1 MKLYTKASVNT
12 QVSTREKE
20 NRKIAYNA
28 ALEGIVLLE
37 NDGTLPLP
45 SQKIALYGSGA
56 EYTIKGGTGSGEV
69 NERYSV
75 TIKEGLTNAGFEI
88 STTQWIED
96 YRSAFDEAELEY
108 AETIRK
114 LLRKLDLIAFVSPSP
129 FRYPIGRAITDED
142 IKNSDT
148 DTCIYI
154 VSRQSGECS
163 DREIDKND
171 YSLTDIEIENIKKL
185 ANTYKKTII
194 VLNVGA
200 SMDINVLQSIKGIN
214 AIVHFCQQGSEGGNA
229 LADILTGKVTPSGHL
244 TDTWGKRYEDIPF
257 ANEYSIISGQDDIAE
272 YKEDIYVGYRYFDS
286 FKVDPLY
293 PFGYGL
299 SYVSFTFDK
308 TTVEVK
314 KTQVT
319 VSTSVTNTDAKMSG
333 KAVAQLYLSF
343 PQKKVIREFQSLV
356 AFAKTNNLKPGETQE
371 LSLSFNLEDVG
382 SYDEQNACFIL
393 EEGDYTLRLGE
404 NSRDTKICSLLSLP
418 NDVILSRHQNV
429 CPVQKTF
436 ETLVC
441 PQAEE
446 TITGIDILPINPND
460 FTTKDFDYKKPE
472 ISLNETG
479 KKILDSLTPEDMVEL
494 AVGIG
499 GFGGETYITVPGAGG
514 YTTSTLLDKGLANIV
529 FADGPAGLRLTKTAA
544 ITKKEKVKMVDA
556 RIQVMNYLPKWFKKL
571 LFADP
576 KKNKLIYQFTT
587 AFPVGNAL
595 SQSWNIDLM
604 ESIGSAIGREMERY
618 GVTVWLAPA
627 LNIHRNPL
635 CGRNFEYFSEDPL
648 LSGKIAAAITRGVQ
662 SHEGCFV
669 SIKHFACNNQET
681 NRQKMSSNVTERA
694 LREIYLKG
702 FEIAVKES
710 SPKTVMTSYNKL
722 NGIYTPNNY
731 DLCTNVLRNE
741 WGFDGL
747 VMTDWWATYEKKEL
761 ANNALAFAS
770 GNDLIMPG
778 GKSYKKIVLKALRS
792 GDLSIEDLKWCCA
805 NIINV
810 ILESKLQ
817 KEWEERK

>member
-1 MKLYTKASVNT
+1 MKLYTKAST
-12 QVSTREKE
+12 SQQVSTREKE
-20 NRKIAYNA
+20 NRQTAYNA

-75 TIKEGLTNAGFEI
+75 TIKEGLCNAGFEI
-88 STTQWIED
+88 STETWIED
-96 YRSAFDEAELEY
+96 YRNAFAQAEVEY
-108 AETIRK
+108 AESIK
-114 LLRKLDLIAFVSPSP
+114 KSLKKLDLIALVSPTP
-129 FRYPIGRAITDED
+129 FRYPIGRAITAED

-154 VSRQSGECS
+154 ISRQSGECS
-163 DREIDKND
+163 DRELDKND
-171 YSLTDIEIENIKKL
+171 YSLFDIELENIKKIT
-185 ANTYKKTII
+185 ANYKKTII

-200 SMDINVLQSIKGIN
+200 SMDIDILHSIKGIN
-214 AIVHFCQQGSEGGNA
+214 AIVYFCQQGSEGGTA
-229 LADILTGKVTPSGHL
+229 LADIIKGVVSPSGHL
-244 TDTWGKRYEDIPF
+244 TDTWVKRYEDIPF
-257 ANEYSIISGQDDIAE
+257 ANEYSVISGQTDIAE

-286 FKVDPLY
+286 FKVEPLY

-299 SYVSFTFDK
+299 SYTSFSFDN
-308 TTVEVK
+308 TTVTIE

-319 VSTSVTNTDAKMSG
+319 VRMSVTNTGEKMSG
-333 KAVAQLYLSF
+333 KTVAQLYLSF

-371 LSLSFNLEDVG
+371 LSLSFNLENVG
-382 SYDEQNACFIL
+382 TYDEQNACFLL
-393 EEGDYTLRLGE
+393 EEGDYTLRLGK
-404 NSRDTKICSLLSLP
+404 NSRDTTICSLLSLS
-418 NDVILSRHQNV
+418 NDVVLSRHQNI
-429 CPVQKTF
+429 CPVQKPF

-446 TITGIDILPINPND
+446 TITGAYVLPINPND
-460 FTTKDFDYKKPE
+460 FATKDFDYEKPG

-479 KKILDSLTPEDMVEL
+479 KKILDSLTPQEMVEL
-494 AVGIG
+494 TVGIG
-499 GFGGETYITVPGAGG
+499 GFGGNTYLTVPGAGG
-514 YTTSTLLDKGLANIV
+514 STTSTLINKGLTNIV
-529 FADGPAGLRLTKTAA
+529 LADGPAGLRLAKTSA
-544 ITKKEKVKMVDA
+544 ITKKEKVKMVEGQIA
-556 RIQVMNYLPKWFKKL
+556 TMNYLPKWIKKL
-571 LFADP
+571 AFANP
-576 KKNKLIYQFTT
+576 QKHQLIYQFTT

-595 SQSWNIDLM
+595 GQSWNIELM
-604 ESIGSAIGREMERY
+604 EKVGDAVGKEMARY
-618 GVTVWLAPA
+618 GVTIWLAPA

-648 LSGKIAAAITRGVQ
+648 LSGKMAAAIIRGVQ
-662 SHEGCFV
+662 SHKGCFV

-702 FEIAVKES
+702 FEIAVKEG
-710 SPKTVMTSYNKL
+710 SPKTVMSSYNKL
-722 NGIYTPNNY
+722 NGVYTSNSY
-731 DLCTNVLRNE
+731 DLCTKVLRNE
-741 WGFDGL
+741 WGFNGL
-747 VMTDWWATYEKKEL
+747 VMSDWWATWEKRGL
-761 ANNALAFAS
+761 ASNSLALAS

-778 GKSYKKIVLKALRS
+778 GKSYRKAIINGLKN
-792 GDLSIEDLKWCCA
+792 GILSKDDLKWCCA

-810 ILESKLQ
+810 ILESNC
-817 KEWEERK
+817 